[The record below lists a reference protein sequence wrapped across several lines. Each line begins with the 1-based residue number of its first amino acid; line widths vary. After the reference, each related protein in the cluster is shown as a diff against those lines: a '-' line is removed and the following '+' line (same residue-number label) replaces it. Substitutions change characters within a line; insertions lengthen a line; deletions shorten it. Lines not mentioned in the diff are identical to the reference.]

1 MRLPLFISR
10 RLYKGADADKQVTR
24 QTVVISV
31 AAIAL
36 GLAVMIITLGVA
48 LGFKREVRGKV
59 ISLGGHVQ
67 VQAFESFYGK
77 NIPIQV
83 DDNLK
88 NLVMTVPGVER
99 VSAFCLTTGVLKTD
113 DAFLGIAFRGLDS
126 LYNLDFLRR
135 HLVEG
140 RLDEPFSTERNTRRL
155 VISREMASDL
165 RLGVGDEVFGYFFV
179 PESTAPRPRKFII
192 AAVYE
197 SGLKDYDR
205 NVAFCDFKTIHQL
218 LHYEGNQAAGLEV
231 SVDNY
236 EHIPLVGRHLS
247 AQLNGQRDD
256 YGAVYSTRTIME
268 LSPNI
273 FSWLDLLDTNV
284 LVILVLM
291 FLVAGF
297 STISGLFII
306 ILERTRFIGVMKA
319 LGSPNRLLR
328 RIFGLYAMQMAG
340 RGMLLGNIFGI
351 GLCLIQQKFRLIP
364 LDASTYYVDAV
375 PIELNWLYIMIL
387 NICLAILILLA
398 LLLPTLQVSRIRP
411 AQSIRFE

>member
-88 NLVMTVPGVER
+88 NRVMTVPGVER

>member
-36 GLAVMIITLGVA
+36 GLAVMIVTLGVA
-48 LGFKREVRGKV
+48 LGFKREVRNKV

-67 VQAFESFYGK
+67 VQAFEAFYGK

-83 DDNLK
+83 DEDLK
-88 NLVMTVPGVER
+88 ERVRTVPGVER

-113 DAFLGIAFRGLDS
+113 DAFLGIAFRGVDS
-126 LYNLDFLRR
+126 LYNLDFLRK

-140 RLDEPFSTERNTRRL
+140 RLDEPFSAERNTQRL
-155 VISREMASDL
+155 VISKKMARDL
-165 RLGVGDEVFGYFFV
+165 RLGVGEDVFGYFFV
-179 PESTAPRPRKFII
+179 PGSESPRPRKFVI

-197 SGLKDYDR
+197 SGLSDYDR
-205 NVAFCDFKTIHQL
+205 SVAFCDFKTIHQL
-218 LHYEGNQAAGLEV
+218 LHYESNQASGMEI

-236 EHIPLVGRHLS
+236 EDIPFVGQFLG
-247 AQLNGQRDD
+247 AQLNGLRDS

-306 ILERTRFIGVMKA
+306 ILERTQFIGVMKA
-319 LGSPNRLLR
+319 LGSPDRLLR

-340 RGMLLGNIFGI
+340 RGMLLGNVFGI
-351 GLCLIQQKFRLIP
+351 ALCLVQQKFQLIP

-375 PIELNWLYIMIL
+375 PIELNGLYIVIL
-387 NICLAILILLA
+387 NVCLAVLILLA
-398 LLLPTLQVSRIRP
+398 LLLPTLQISRIRP

>member
-10 RLYKGADADKQVTR
+10 RLYKGGGADKRVTR

-48 LGFKREVRGKV
+48 LGFKREVRNKV

-77 NIPIQV
+77 NLPIQV
-83 DDNLK
+83 DGKLK
-88 NLVMTVPGVER
+88 EWVMTIPGVER

-113 DAFLGIAFRGLDS
+113 DAFLGIAFRGVDS
-126 LYNLDFLRR
+126 LYNLDFLCK
-135 HLVEG
+135 HLVAG

-155 VISREMASDL
+155 VISRRMASDL
-165 RLGVGDEVFGYFFV
+165 KLGVGDDVFAYFFV
-179 PESTAPRPRKFII
+179 PGAEAPRPRKFVVEAI
-192 AAVYE
+192 YE
-197 SGLKDYDR
+197 SGLSDYDR
-205 NVAFCDFKTIHQL
+205 SVAFCDFKTIHQL
-218 LHYEGNQAAGLEV
+218 LHYESDRASGLEIG
-231 SVDNY
+231 VDGFEN
-236 EHIPLVGRHLS
+236 IPLVGRHLN
-247 AQLNGQRDD
+247 AQLNGLRDD
-256 YGAVYSTRTIME
+256 YGSVYSTRTIME

-297 STISGLFII
+297 STVSGLFII
-306 ILERTRFIGVMKA
+306 ILERTQFIGVMKA
-319 LGSPNRLLR
+319 LGSSNRLLR
-328 RIFGLYAMQMAG
+328 RVFGLYALQMAG
-340 RGMLLGNIFGI
+340 RGMLLGNLF
-351 GLCLIQQKFRLIP
+351 GLCLCLLQQKFHLIP

-375 PIELNWLYIMIL
+375 PMELNWTYIIVL
-387 NICLAILILLA
+387 NICLAMLILLA

>member
-10 RLYKGADADKQVTR
+10 RLFKGADADKQVTR

-36 GLAVMIITLGVA
+36 GLAVMIITLSVA
-48 LGFKREVRGKV
+48 LGFKREVRNRI

-77 NIPIQV
+77 SLPIQV
-83 DDNLK
+83 DERLK
-88 NLVMTVPGVER
+88 HWAMDVPGVER

-113 DAFLGIAFRGLDS
+113 DAFLGIAFRGVDS
-126 LYNLDFLRR
+126 LYNLDFLRK

-140 RLDEPFSTERNTRRL
+140 KLDKPFSAEQNTRRL
-155 VISREMASDL
+155 VISKKMARDL
-165 RLGVGDEVFGYFFV
+165 KLKAGDEVFGYFFV
-179 PESTAPRPRKFII
+179 QESKSPRPRKFVVEAI
-192 AAVYE
+192 YE
-197 SGLKDYDR
+197 SGLNDFDR
-205 NVAFCDFKTIHQL
+205 SVAFCDFKTIHQL
-218 LHYEGNQAAGLEV
+218 LHYESNQASGLEI
-231 SVDNY
+231 SVGNY
-236 EHIPLVGRHLS
+236 GQIPSVGQLLS
-247 AQLNGQRDD
+247 AQLNGHRDD
-256 YGAVYSTRTIME
+256 YGAVYSTRTVME
-268 LSPNI
+268 LNPNI

-284 LVILVLM
+284 LVVLILM

-297 STISGLFII
+297 STVSGLFII
-306 ILERTRFIGVMKA
+306 ILERTQFIGVMKA

-328 RIFGLYAMQMAG
+328 RVFGLYAMQMAV
-340 RGMLLGNIFGI
+340 RGMALGNMAGI
-351 GLCLIQQKFRLIP
+351 GLCLLQQRFRLVP
-364 LDASTYYVDAV
+364 LDASTYYVDVV
-375 PIELNWLYIMIL
+375 PIELNWTYVVVL

>member
-10 RLYKGADADKQVTR
+10 RLYKGAGADKQVTR

-36 GLAVMIITLGVA
+36 GLAVMIITLSVA
-48 LGFKREVRGKV
+48 MGFKREVRNKV

-67 VQAFESFYGK
+67 VQALESFYGK

-83 DDNLK
+83 DKNLK
-88 NLVMTVPGVER
+88 RRVMTLPGVER
-99 VSAFCLTTGVLKTD
+99 VSAFCLTTGILKTD
-113 DAFLGIAFRGLDS
+113 DAFLGIAFRGVDS
-126 LYNLDFLRR
+126 LYNLDFLRK
-135 HLVEG
+135 HLVAG
-140 RLDEPFSTERNTRRL
+140 RLDEPFSAERNTRRL
-155 VISREMASDL
+155 VISRKMARDL
-165 RLGVGDEVFGYFFV
+165 KLGVGEEVFGYFFV
-179 PESTAPRPRKFII
+179 PESQTPRPRKFVVGAI
-192 AAVYE
+192 YE
-197 SGLKDYDR
+197 SGLNDYDR

-218 LHYEGNQAAGLEV
+218 LHYEGDQAAGLEV
-231 SVDNY
+231 SVDDF
-236 EHIPLVGRHLS
+236 EDIPLVGRHIG
-247 AQLNGQRDD
+247 AQLNGLRDH

-297 STISGLFII
+297 STVSGLFII
-306 ILERTRFIGVMKA
+306 ILERTQFIGVMKA

-328 RIFGLYAMQMAG
+328 RVFGLYAMQMAG
-340 RGMLLGNIFGI
+340 RGMLLGNVFGI
-351 GLCLIQQKFRLIP
+351 GLCLLQQKIRLIP

-375 PIELNWLYIMIL
+375 PIELNGLYIVVL
-387 NICLAILILLA
+387 NICLAILIVLA

>member
-10 RLYKGADADKQVTR
+10 RLFKGAGADKQVTR

-36 GLAVMIITLGVA
+36 GLAVMIITLSVA
-48 LGFKREVRGKV
+48 LGFKREVRNRV

-77 NIPIQV
+77 SLPIQV
-83 DDNLK
+83 DERLK
-88 NLVMTVPGVER
+88 HWVKAVPGVER

-113 DAFLGIAFRGLDS
+113 DAFLGIAFRGVDS
-126 LYNLDFLRR
+126 LYNLDFLRK

-140 RLDEPFSTERNTRRL
+140 KLDKPFSTEQNTRRL
-155 VISREMASDL
+155 VISKKMARDL
-165 RLGVGDEVFGYFFV
+165 KLKAGDEVFGYFFV
-179 PESTAPRPRKFII
+179 QESKSPRPRKFVVEAI
-192 AAVYE
+192 YE
-197 SGLKDYDR
+197 SGLNDYDR
-205 NVAFCDFKTIHQL
+205 SVAFCDFKTIHQL
-218 LHYEGNQAAGLEV
+218 LHYESNQANGLEI
-231 SVDNY
+231 SVGSY
-236 EHIPLVGRHLS
+236 GQIPSVGQQLG
-247 AQLNGQRDD
+247 AQLNGHRDD
-256 YGAVYSTRTIME
+256 YGAVYSTRTVME
-268 LSPNI
+268 LNPNI

-284 LVILVLM
+284 LVVLVLM

-297 STISGLFII
+297 STVSGLFII
-306 ILERTRFIGVMKA
+306 ILERTQFIGVMKA

-328 RIFGLYAMQMAG
+328 RVFGLYAMQMAV
-340 RGMLLGNIFGI
+340 RGMALGNMAGI
-351 GLCLIQQKFRLIP
+351 GLCLLQQRFRLVP
-364 LDASTYYVDAV
+364 LDASTYYVDVV
-375 PIELNWLYIMIL
+375 PIELNWTYIVVL